1 MLQAGLGCPT
11 LERHMLSSVLFIHMN
26 KGKVLNIR
34 QGEMLNAVCYI
45 HAVIHVMQR

>member
-26 KGKVLNIR
+26 NIR

>member
-11 LERHMLSSVLFIHMN
+11 LERHVLSSVLFIHMN

-34 QGEMLNAVCYI
+34 QGEMLNTTCYLR
-45 HAVIHVMQR
+45 AVICMQC